1 MKIVKSLV
9 AAMCFLMVGG
19 FDGEAVGQQPPSEL
33 SLFNTHGR
41 SSWPVNALPSQTV
54 VPPNKQMYTTV
65 GNTDRFHRPSRAD
78 RISSRII
85 NAVPVQNMPKS
96 LNLQVR
102 GLVMMRD
109 NATNQ
114 ALTSNATSETVLS
127 TRDADMDTSGG
138 VEITLGKTLED

>member
-1 MKIVKSLV
+1 
-9 AAMCFLMVGG
+9 MCFLMVGG

-41 SSWPVNALPSQTV
+41 PSWPVNALPSQTV

-109 NATNQ
+109 NAPIWTPL
-114 ALTSNATSETVLS
+114 AV
-127 TRDADMDTSGG
+127 
-138 VEITLGKTLED
+138 